1 MNSLHLYK
9 TVLLPNLQKRTT
21 HLQRCKIQSFKKSKN
36 NPCRPLEYISPQEYV
51 HKDLEL
57 ELNGY
62 KIVRNV
68 FKNHDEL
75 DMIHAISDLYNL
87 NMCEFADKHDV
98 MKTFVVPMLKNEDF
112 IHEYKKV
119 FGGPF
124 LWQKSTIH
132 RKCIKHCTNTD
143 VFDKN
148 LITAEHMDI
157 TETPNSHLTIT
168 AYIAIT
174 DQYMENTSKLLIYPE
189 SHHHS
194 VRIPQENFDYVSI
207 KSNRYHQYQSL
218 FCEINHIVELHPE
231 LEIIRECLYHLIVLD
246 TPEYKILN
254 STFLL
259 MIFNHE
265 IFKMKYEAMYLK
277 KGDVVFF
284 LSNVLHGSTPHKNKY
299 KSRVSLAVRGGIPY
313 YENSSLI
320 SESVPEHFYKN
331 KSLKKDMFLFSGT
344 QNMID
349 EIHSKNEFKDII
361 YKL

>member
-9 TVLLPNLQKRTT
+9 TVLLPNLQNRTT
-21 HLQRCKIQSFKKSKN
+21 HLQRCKIESFKKSKN

-132 RKCIKHCTNTD
+132 RKCIKHCTNND
-143 VFDKN
+143 IFDKN

-189 SHHHS
+189 SHHQS

>member
-21 HLQRCKIQSFKKSKN
+21 HLQRCKIDSFKKSKTN
-36 NPCRPLEYISPQEYV
+36 LCRPLEYISPQEYV

-62 KIVRNV
+62 KIVRNL

-75 DMIHAISDLYNL
+75 DMIHAISDLYDL

-98 MKTFVVPMLKNEDF
+98 MKTFILPMLKNEDF

-132 RKCIKHCTNTD
+132 RKCIKHSTNTD

-174 DQYMENTSKLLIYPE
+174 DQYMANTSKLLIYPK
-189 SHHHS
+189 SHLQS
-194 VRIPQENFDYVSI
+194 VRIPQANFDYVSI
-207 KSNRYHQYQSL
+207 KSNYYQYQSL
-218 FCEINHIVELHPE
+218 FCEINHIVEMYPE
-231 LEIIRECLYHLIVLD
+231 LELIRECLYHLIVLD
-246 TPEYKILN
+246 VPEYTILN

-265 IFKMKYEAMYLK
+265 IFKIKSEPMYLK

-299 KSRVSLAVRGGIPY
+299 KSRVSLAVRGGFPY
-313 YENSSLI
+313 YEKSSLI
-320 SESVPEHFYKN
+320 SESIPEHFYKN
-331 KSLKKDMFLFSGT
+331 KSLKKDTFLFSGT

-349 EIHSKNEFKDII
+349 EIHSKNKFKDII

>member
-1 MNSLHLYK
+1 MYK
-9 TVLLPNLQKRTT
+9 TVLLPNLQNRTT
-21 HLQRCKIQSFKKSKN
+21 HLQRCKIESFKKSKS
-36 NPCRPLEYISPQEYV
+36 NPCKPLEYISAQEYV
-51 HKDLEL
+51 HKDLDL

-68 FKNHDEL
+68 FRNHDEL
-75 DMIHAISDLYNL
+75 DMIHAVSDLYNL

-112 IHEYKKV
+112 IQEYKKV

-124 LWQKSTIH
+124 LWQKATIH
-132 RKCIKHCTNTD
+132 RKCLKPNVNND

-189 SHHHS
+189 SHLHS

-207 KSNRYHQYQSL
+207 ISKQNQNQNHHKYQSL
-218 FCEINHIVELHPE
+218 FCEINHIIELYPE

-246 TPEYKILN
+246 IPEYKVLN

-265 IFKMKYEAMYLK
+265 IFKMKSQPMYLK

-284 LSNVLHGSTPHKNKY
+284 LSNVLHGSTSHQNKY
-299 KSRVSLAVRGGIPY
+299 NARVSLAVRGGSPY

-320 SESVPEHFYKN
+320 SESIPEHFYKN
-331 KSLKKDMFLFSGT
+331 KSLKKDVFLFSGT
-344 QNMID
+344 QKMID
-349 EIHSKNEFKDII
+349 EIHSKTQYKDII

>member
-1 MNSLHLYK
+1 MYK
-9 TVLLPNLQKRTT
+9 TVLLPNLQNRTI
-21 HLQRCKIQSFKKSKN
+21 HSQRCKIESFKKHKIN
-36 NPCRPLEYISPQEYV
+36 HCKPLEYISPQEYV

-62 KIVRNV
+62 KIVRNL
-68 FKNHDEL
+68 FRNHDEL
-75 DMIHAISDLYNL
+75 DMIHAVSDLYNI
-87 NMCEFADKHDV
+87 NMCEFADKHGV
-98 MKTFVVPMLKNEDF
+98 MKTFVAPMLKNEDF
-112 IHEYKKV
+112 IREYKKV

-124 LWQKSTIH
+124 LWQKATIH
-132 RKCIKHCTNTD
+132 RKCIKDCMSND
-143 VFDKN
+143 VFDKY

-174 DQYMENTSKLLIYPE
+174 DQYIDNTSKLFIYPK
-189 SHHHS
+189 SHLQR
-194 VRIPQENFDYVSI
+194 VRIPQVNFDYVSI
-207 KSNRYHQYQSL
+207 KSNRNYYQYQSV
-218 FCEINHIVELHPE
+218 FGEINHIVEMYPE
-231 LEIIRECLYHLIVLD
+231 LEIIRECLYHLLVLD
-246 TPEYKILN
+246 APEYKILN

-265 IFKMKYEAMYLK
+265 IFKTKSEPMYLK

-284 LSNVLHGSTPHKNKY
+284 LSNILHGSTSHHNKY
-299 KSRVSLAVRGGIPY
+299 KSRVSLAVRGGFPY

-320 SESVPEHFYKN
+320 SESIPEHFYKN

-344 QNMID
+344 QSMID
-349 EIHSKNEFKDII
+349 EIHCKNKFKDII

>member
-9 TVLLPNLQKRTT
+9 TVLLPNLQNRTT
-21 HLQRCKIQSFKKSKN
+21 HLQRCKIDSFKKSKTN
-36 NPCRPLEYISPQEYV
+36 LCRPLEYISPQEYV

-132 RKCIKHCTNTD
+132 RKCIKHCTNND

-189 SHHHS
+189 SHLQS

-218 FCEINHIVELHPE
+218 FCEINQIVELYPE

-331 KSLKKDMFLFSGT
+331 KSLKKDTFLFSGT

>member
-1 MNSLHLYK
+1 MYK
-9 TVLLPNLQKRTT
+9 TVLLPNLQNRTT
-21 HLQRCKIQSFKKSKN
+21 HLQRCKIETFKKSKN
-36 NPCRPLEYISPQEYV
+36 NHCRPLEYISPQEYV

-57 ELNGY
+57 EINGY

-75 DMIHAISDLYNL
+75 DMIHAVSDVYNV

-98 MKTFVVPMLKNEDF
+98 MKTFVVPMLKNEKF
-112 IHEYKKV
+112 IHEYKQV

-124 LWQKSTIH
+124 LWQKATIH
-132 RKCIKHCTNTD
+132 RKCIKDSMSND

-174 DQYMENTSKLLIYPE
+174 DQYMENTTMRS
-189 SHHHS
+189 
-194 VRIPQENFDYVSI
+194 PQVNFDYVSI
-207 KSNRYHQYQSL
+207 KSSKNYQYQSV
-218 FCEINHIVELHPE
+218 FCEINHIVDMNPE
-231 LEIIRECLYHLIVLD
+231 LEVIRECLYHLLVLD
-246 TPEYKILN
+246 APEYKILN

-259 MIFNHE
+259 MIFNYK
-265 IFKMKYEAMYLK
+265 IFKIKSKPMYLK

-284 LSNVLHGSTPHKNKY
+284 LSNVLHGSTAHQNKY
-299 KSRVSLAVRGGIPY
+299 KSRVSLAVRGGFPY

-331 KSLKKDMFLFSGT
+331 KSLKRDTFLFSGT

-349 EIHSKNEFKDII
+349 EIHGKNKFKDII

>member
-9 TVLLPNLQKRTT
+9 TVLLPNLQNRTT
-21 HLQRCKIQSFKKSKN
+21 HLQRCKIESFKKSKN
-36 NPCRPLEYISPQEYV
+36 NPCRPLECISPQEYV

-132 RKCIKHCTNTD
+132 RKCIKHCTNYD

-189 SHHHS
+189 SHRQS

-284 LSNVLHGSTPHKNKY
+284 LSNVLHGSTPHENKY

-331 KSLKKDMFLFSGT
+331 KSLKKDTFLFSGT